1 MDAALALVA
10 TLCAGCFAGAALYIT
25 AVEQPARLAIPTA
38 AALAEFRP
46 GFPRAAT
53 LQAALAFVGAV
64 VALALRLRGA
74 GNGGRVPATCLGSV
88 LLFTLFVIRPVYQAL
103 LDPLL
108 DTASAAAGTLLLR
121 WGRLHAVRT
130 ALGLIAFVSC
140 LTMLT

>member
-1 MDAALALVA
+1 MDAALGLVA
-10 TLCAGCFAGAALYIT
+10 TLCAGFFAGAALYIT

-53 LQAALAFVGAV
+53 MQAALAFLGAV
-64 VALALRLRGA
+64 AAFTLRLRG
-74 GNGGRVPATCLGSV
+74 GGIGWLVAATCLGSV
-88 LLFTLFVIRPVYQAL
+88 LAFTLIAVRPLYQAL
-103 LDPLL
+103 LDPVL
-108 DTASAAAGTLLLR
+108 DTASTAARTLLLR